1 MKTKKQPK
9 ILSLFSKA
17 GTNLSLIIALLVM
30 GIVFSVMS
38 EHFLTTRNLVNIATY
53 TSINAIMAFGVTVAL
68 ILASMDLSQFAVAAF
83 SSMIAAVMIQNGSPV
98 GLAVLVALLLGGLL
112 GFINGAIVSF
122 FGVNAIIT
130 TLGTQQVFRGCA
142 YLVTDGKN
150 IPINDEA
157 LTFIGRG
164 SVGPIP
170 VVIILMVIAFAITGY
185 VLKYTS
191 FGRKI
196 FAIGGN
202 KTASYLSGINI
213 KAVQIGG
220 FIYCS
225 VAGAIGGILLA
236 AQAGVAMPTRGIGSD
251 MDVIAAVVLGGVSLS
266 GGNGKVSGTL
276 LGALMLQTISN
287 GMTLLS
293 VQSYW
298 QMVIKGIVLI
308 LAVLLD
314 VMRSRK
320 RA

>member
-1 MKTKKQPK
+1 MKTKNQPK
-9 ILSLFSKA
+9 ILGFFSKA

-30 GIVFSVMS
+30 GIVCSVMS
-38 EHFLTTRNLVNIATY
+38 EHFFTARNLVNIATY

-83 SSMIAAVMIQNGSPV
+83 ASMVAAVMIQNGSPV

-112 GFINGAIVSF
+112 GLINGVIVSF
-122 FGVNAIIT
+122 FGVNAIIA

-150 IPINDEA
+150 IPINNEV

-164 SVGPIP
+164 SIGPIP
-170 VVIILMVIAFAITGY
+170 VVIILMIIAFAITGY

-220 FIYCS
+220 FVYCS

-251 MDVIAAVVLGGVSLS
+251 MDVIASVVLGGVSLS